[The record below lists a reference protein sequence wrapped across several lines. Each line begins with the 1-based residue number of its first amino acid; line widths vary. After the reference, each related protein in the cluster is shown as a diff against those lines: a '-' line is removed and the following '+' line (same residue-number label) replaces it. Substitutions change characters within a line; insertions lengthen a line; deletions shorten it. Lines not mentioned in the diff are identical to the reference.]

1 MNTQVAAHDLV
12 DRREALGLTLL
23 DLARKAECS
32 AEIVLHA
39 EFGVD
44 MPRDRGLRD
53 RLAGAYR
60 LTRPNYDRMTVQAA
74 RRFRARTRLLANSH

>member
-1 MNTQVAAHDLV
+1 MNSHELL

-23 DLARKAECS
+23 DLARKAECP

-44 MPRDRGLRD
+44 MPRDLGLRD

-60 LTRPNYDRMTVQAA
+60 LTRLHYDRMTVQAA
-74 RRFRARTRLLANSH
+74 RGFRERTRTLANSYER